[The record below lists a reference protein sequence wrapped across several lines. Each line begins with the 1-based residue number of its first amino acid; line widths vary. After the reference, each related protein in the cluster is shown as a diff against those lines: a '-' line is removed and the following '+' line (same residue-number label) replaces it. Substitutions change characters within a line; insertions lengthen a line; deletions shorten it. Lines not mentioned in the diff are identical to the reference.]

1 MIWNKNCVPNLSEII
16 RKSRKLSLRNAYCLI
31 LKSKAKQVNKKKAQI
46 EVKSSLLMFSETW
59 DWS

>member
-1 MIWNKNCVPNLSEII
+1 MKQKLCAKFKWNNK
-16 RKSRKLSLRNAYCLI
+16 KSRKLSLRNAYCLI